1 MSGGIAWVYDVD
13 GTFAEN
19 CNTEMVDLDP
29 LTAKDEEQI
38 NTLLRKHI
46 SLTGSK
52 LAQDILKNW
61 SSASERFVKVFPRE
75 YKKVI
80 EKLELQSAN

>member
-1 MSGGIAWVYDVD
+1 
-13 GTFAEN
+13 
-19 CNTEMVDLDP
+19 MVDLDP
-29 LTAKDEEQI
+29 LSTKDEEQI
-38 NTLLRKHI
+38 GALLRKHI

-61 SSASERFVKVFPRE
+61 SAASDRFIKVYPRE